1 MMMKM
6 GSLGKSKKLQ
16 TSKSMDASEVSEVSS
31 RAGRKLEK
39 ANSGQNFISRLTS
52 MGSLKSRRTK
62 SGSIALQAP
71 ATPRTMH
78 DSELAELEMAFKVFD
93 ANGDG
98 QICIAEL
105 GAVLRSLGGE
115 VSQDELQLIMDE
127 ADKNQDGFICLEEF
141 KAVNR
146 NFAGKIGDAGSPRE
160 DPIREAFATFD
171 KDGNNL
177 ISADELRAVLQSLGD
192 KGHTL
197 EDCRRMISQVDKN
210 GDGFVDYK
218 EFESLLSAKS

>member
-1 MMMKM
+1 M
-6 GSLGKSKKLQ
+6 GKLKKLQ
-16 TSKSMDASEVSEVSS
+16 ASKSMDTSDICEQSP

-39 ANSGQNFISRLTS
+39 TSSGQNFITRLTS
-52 MGSLKSRRTK
+52 MGSLKSKRTK
-62 SGSIALQAP
+62 SGVNSLHVPAAP
-71 ATPRTMH
+71 RVVH

-98 QICIAEL
+98 QICVAEL

-115 VSQDELQLIMDE
+115 VSEDELHSIMTDV
-127 ADKNQDGFICLEEF
+127 DKNQDGFICLEEF

-146 NFAGKIGDAGSPRE
+146 SLAWNGDDVGSPPE

-177 ISADELRAVLQSLGD
+177 ISADELRAVLLSLGD
-192 KGHTL
+192 KAHTL
-197 EDCRRMISQVDKN
+197 EDCRRMISHVDKD

-218 EFESLLSAKS
+218 EFELLLSAKS

>member
-1 MMMKM
+1 MMRVA
-6 GSLGKSKKLQ
+6 SLGKSKKLHV
-16 TSKSMDASEVSEVSS
+16 TKSMDASEVMEQSPK
-31 RAGRKLEK
+31 AGRKLEK

-52 MGSLKSRRTK
+52 MGSLKSKRTK
-62 SGSIALQAP
+62 SGVPLQAP
-71 ATPRTMH
+71 ATPRVVR
-78 DSELAELEMAFKVFD
+78 DSELAELEIAFKVFD

-115 VSQDELQLIMDE
+115 VSEDELQLIMDD

-146 NFAGKIGDAGSPRE
+146 SFASKVGDAGSPRE

-197 EDCRRMISQVDKN
+197 EDCRRMISQVDKD

-218 EFESLLSAKS
+218 EFESLLSVKS